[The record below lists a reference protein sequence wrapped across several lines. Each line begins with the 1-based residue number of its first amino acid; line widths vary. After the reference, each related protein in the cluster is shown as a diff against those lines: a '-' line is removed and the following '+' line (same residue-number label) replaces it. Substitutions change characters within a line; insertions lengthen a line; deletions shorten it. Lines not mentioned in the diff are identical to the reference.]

1 MKRGCLIIAVVS
13 VGLIGGWLVWAT
25 GQARESAR
33 RSQCVGHLKWT
44 ILHLLNYRSRHG
56 AFPAGTIP
64 NPQLPPERRLSWLV
78 EFWDEQCFAEK
89 LKVDRSKGWD
99 EPPNWPPKIIG
110 TEGTTYVNMEPEDV
124 SDWVTC
130 PDDPGYRARKPFPLT
145 YVGVAGVGVDAPEL
159 PAKHPRAGIF
169 GYARVTKL
177 EDITD
182 GTSTTMAVIETTLGH
197 GPWTAGG
204 PASVR
209 SVDTTTRPYIGRN
222 RPFGGYHA
230 GGANVAFADGSVR
243 FVGETIDPNIFEA
256 IATVAGGEE
265 LPHGWT
271 Q

>member
-13 VGLIGGWLVWAT
+13 VGLIGGGLVWAI
-25 GQARESAR
+25 GQAREGAR
-33 RSQCVGHLKWT
+33 RSQCVGNLKWT
-44 ILHLLNYRSRHG
+44 IIHLLNYCSRYG

-78 EFWDEQCFAEK
+78 EFWDEQCLGEK

-110 TEGTTYVNMEPEDV
+110 IEGTTYVNMEPEDV
-124 SDWVTC
+124 SAWVTC
-130 PDDPGYRARKPFPLT
+130 PDDPGHRARKPFPLT
-145 YVGVAGVGVDAPEL
+145 YVGMAGVGVDAPEL
-159 PAKHPRAGIF
+159 PPKHPRAGIF
-169 GYARVTKL
+169 GYDRVTKL

-204 PASVR
+204 PLSVR
-209 SVDTTTRPYIGRN
+209 GVDTTTRPYIGRN
-222 RPFGGYHA
+222 RPFGGYHP

-243 FVGETIDPNIFEA
+243 FVKDTIDPNIFEA
-256 IATVAGGEE
+256 IATAAGGEE

-271 Q
+271 P

>member
-1 MKRGCLIIAVVS
+1 MKRGCVIIAVVS

-25 GQARESAR
+25 GQAGEGAR

-78 EFWDEQCFAEK
+78 EFWDEQCLGEK

-99 EPPNWPPKIIG
+99 EPPNWPPQIIG
-110 TEGTTYVNMEPEDV
+110 SEGTTYVDMEPEDV

-159 PAKHPRAGIF
+159 PPKHPRAGIF
-169 GYARVTKL
+169 GYDRVTKL

-204 PASVR
+204 PSSVR
-209 SVDTTTRPYIGRN
+209 GVDTTTRPYIGRN
-222 RPFGGYHA
+222 RPFGGYHP

-243 FVGETIDPNIFEA
+243 FVKDTIDSNIFEA
-256 IATVAGGEE
+256 IATAAGGEE
-265 LPHGWT
+265 LPDGWT
-271 Q
+271 P